1 MADLANR
8 RSSESFRRLVAFAMS
23 AHGIDARATPLPVSF
38 SRGGMAAAFAA
49 TSEDPFSEDPFR
61 VAPDV
66 DGLGPR
72 WHVATLASVRQE
84 GFSAALD
91 AAERDARFSGAA
103 FPVLAAYR
111 RGRDA
116 PEAYAIMTVDTLAR
130 IVAELEKVSA

>member
-8 RSSESFRRLVAFAMS
+8 RSSESFRRLVAFALS
-23 AHGIDARATPLPVSF
+23 AHGLDAQATPLPGPVKLSDALA
-38 SRGGMAAAFAA
+38 SD
-49 TSEDPFSEDPFR
+49 EPYR

-72 WHVATLASVRQE
+72 WHVATLASIRQE

-91 AAERDARFSGAA
+91 AAERDARFSGAT

-116 PEAYAIMTVDTLAR
+116 PEAYAIMTLDTLAR
-130 IVAELEKVSA
+130 IVAELERVHA